1 MSSNARGPRFGNT
14 GLLAETVYEN
24 FEVCLMLMTG
34 LVVGG
39 LMTTVIGAEAGT
51 AAAVW
56 TGAATSVAVAL
67 AVMAADLFYPSY

>member
-1 MSSNARGPRFGNT
+1 MSSNAHGPRFGNT
-14 GLLAETVYEN
+14 GVLAEIVYEN

-39 LMTTVIGAEAGT
+39 LLTTVVGAEAGP

-67 AVMAADLFYPSY
+67 AVVAADLFYPSY